1 MSSQLF
7 TAAIAALMNCASPA
21 LAQALKHIGE
31 EALISAAIDERG
43 ITFQVPTGGCTAKE
57 NFGLET
63 VTPNP
68 LTVRLVR
75 LRPDYCE
82 ARVPQGVKIKFTYAE
97 IGAGPKLST
106 QEQKALVILNSS
118 K

>member
-1 MSSQLF
+1 MKSLTVTLAAMIACLSGAAAAESQ
-7 TAAIAALMNCASPA
+7 MR
-21 LAQALKHIGE
+21 IGNE
-31 EALISAAIDERG
+31 PVISAVPDELG

-63 VTPNP
+63 VTPAP

-75 LRPDYCE
+75 LRPDYC
-82 ARVPQGVKIKFTYAE
+82 AAHVPEGIKFKFTYAE
-97 IGAGPKLST
+97 IGVGPKLDRRA
-106 QEQKALVILNSS
+106 QKALVILNAS

>member
-1 MSSQLF
+1 MVRSLTTLLVALASGAALAESQLD
-7 TAAIAALMNCASPA
+7 
-21 LAQALKHIGE
+21 IGE
-31 EALISAAIDERG
+31 QPLLSVPAVDSQG

-63 VTPNP
+63 VAPKP

-82 ARVPQGVKIKFTYAE
+82 AHLPDGVKIKFTFAE
-97 IGAGPKLST
+97 IGAGPQLDAKA
-106 QEQKALVILNSS
+106 QKTLVILNAA